1 MSKMK
6 DYWGD
11 TIRMSVEYG
20 TVCVSFTERRTY
32 ESDRTVSME
41 LDADLARKF
50 VKKLKK
56 AIDEVEDM

>member
-6 DYWGD
+6 DLWGD
-11 TIRMSVEYG
+11 TIEVLAEDDHVYI
-20 TVCVSFTERRTY
+20 SFG
-32 ESDRTVSME
+32 ESRLYADSEFASME

-56 AIDEVEDM
+56 AIAEVEGM

>member
-20 TVCVSFTERRTY
+20 TVCVSFTERQTY

-50 VKKLKK
+50 VKKLKQ
-56 AIDEVEDM
+56 AIAEVEDM

>member
-6 DYWGD
+6 DIWGD
-11 TIRMSVEYG
+11 TLEVVAEDG
-20 TVCVSFTERRTY
+20 TVVVTFTEKHPY
-32 ESDRTVSME
+32 DGSVCASME

-56 AIDEVEDM
+56 AIAEVEDM